1 MAQVIVLGSS
11 LAAADLSVLAGNI
24 QITGAPAINTKA
36 VGANTLG
43 VQRYVLG
50 LGQSVRIDFTTA
62 NSTYYAFNLI
72 SNLPSN
78 GRYGSIT
85 VGGNYTSDASASATE
100 IREGLIA
107 SIAGSAAAAGLNIT
121 TTNPGGANTYII
133 VNGNFAT
140 TSLRD
145 FSAFQVGLLSNV
157 SVATG
162 TNDAMY
168 IAPNATPATALAG
181 TTTVTI
187 TSASA
192 HGLAPGNLVLVKSW
206 ATAVLTFKGAT
217 ASAVAGVLT
226 RVLTVPTGTTFTL
239 EGVTATGA
247 NSGTIEIYKIAS
259 QPMGTPAAV
268 QSELNASLL
277 ADGTITAP
285 TVNTA
290 FNYNR
295 VAFTGNVVGAG
306 LPTVLTSQDI
316 VIYWAGAD
324 VASPWAVTTS
334 GGVFETQLISL
345 LNGITPGSSVA
356 SPALLEASSGTTL

>member
-78 GRYGSIT
+78 GRFGSIT
-85 VGGNYTSDASASATE
+85 VGANYTSDATASATE
-100 IREGLIA
+100 IRDNLIA

-133 VNGNFAT
+133 VTGGFAT

-168 IAPNATPATALAG
+168 FAPNGTPATAFD
-181 TTTVTI
+181 TTNNRFE
-187 TSASA
+187 SASA
-192 HGLAPGNLVLVKSW
+192 HNLAPGNLVLVKGW
-206 ATAVLTFKGAT
+206 TGPTVTFKGAT
-217 ASAVAGVLT
+217 ASSAVGVLS
-226 RVLTVPTGTTFTL
+226 RVLTVPTSTRFTVEGLTTTAVANTGTMEF
-239 EGVTATGA
+239 
-247 NSGTIEIYKIAS
+247 YKVAS

-334 GGVFETQLISL
+334 GGVFETQLINI
-345 LNGITPGSSVA
+345 LNGLNTGGTAANPS
-356 SPALLEASSGTTL
+356 LLEASSGTIL